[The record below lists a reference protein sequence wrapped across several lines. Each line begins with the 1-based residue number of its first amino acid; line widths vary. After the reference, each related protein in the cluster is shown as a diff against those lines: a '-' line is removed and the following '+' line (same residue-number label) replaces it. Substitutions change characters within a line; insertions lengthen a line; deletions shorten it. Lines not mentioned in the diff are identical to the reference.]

1 MHTVRITTT
10 KGTTMGL
17 IRKAM
22 SVGTIG
28 LIDFKSDKERIASN
42 TKESAKQAKQQT
54 KALREQLKLQQKLQG

>member
-1 MHTVRITTT
+1 
-10 KGTTMGL
+10 MGL